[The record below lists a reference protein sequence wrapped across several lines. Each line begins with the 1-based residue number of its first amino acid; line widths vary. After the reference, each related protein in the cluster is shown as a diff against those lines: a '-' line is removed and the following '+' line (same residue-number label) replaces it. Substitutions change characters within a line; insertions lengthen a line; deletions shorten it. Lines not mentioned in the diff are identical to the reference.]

1 MSSELKMILNTV
13 ALKESE
19 LRGIDFDKGMDRYK
33 YLLKKLVKEKTIDV
47 LYTVE
52 GAVVPDLDMTRE
64 DLKVLEK
71 ANLVKGQTKYTHHNE
86 YRQYELTEEGAKLA
100 EKLLNET

>member
-1 MSSELKMILNTV
+1 MSSELKMILSTV

-33 YLLKKLVKEKTIDV
+33 SILKKLAKDKKTDV
-47 LYTVE
+47 LYLVE
-52 GAVVPDLDMTRE
+52 GAEVPDLDMTRE
-64 DLKVLEK
+64 DLEVLEK

-100 EKLLNET
+100 EKLSNET